1 MHKTSRRWH
10 NVNVAGWQNEV
21 TAVLV
26 KLLGFLLYANVMFTV
41 ILYVYLKNKS
51 KLYSMKDGGNIATIA
66 GGFLALS
73 CGVILIYQFPFH
85 FVVVTIIST
94 LIGMAAGA
102 SFGAL
107 FHNEALLTGYS
118 HGMMLGVMAPMIGA
132 AAKNSLVFLLFL
144 EICFLFS
151 FVFVYRFPKS

>member
-1 MHKTSRRWH
+1 M
-10 NVNVAGWQNEV
+10 
-21 TAVLV
+21 LV
-26 KLLGFLLYANVMFTV
+26 KFLGFLLYANVMFTV
-41 ILYVYLKNKS
+41 ILYVYIKSKS
-51 KLYSMKDGGNIATIA
+51 KLYHMKDGGSIATIT
-66 GGFLALS
+66 GGFLALL

-85 FVVVTIIST
+85 FVIITMIAT
-94 LIGMAAGA
+94 LIGMITGA

-118 HGMMLGVMAPMIGA
+118 HGMMLGIMAPMIGA

-151 FVFVYRFPKS
+151 FVFVYRLPKW